1 MLLLLWKYDLSI
13 QKDWVWIEK
22 YFWIWMFLMDV
33 FFYFWYPYDPMCL
46 DFWYPYVPSNVQF
59 GQDKKTQFLDKL
71 QIFWKKMFLG
81 HWDIGI
87 RMNLQILNFWR
98 VWENFEVSGKQ
109 RFGQH
114 RTMVRRNRKYVQR
127 WSGEYV
133 VPGFLWFQPGL
144 TNSNSNI
151 LGHLQKNQ

>member
-1 MLLLLWKYDLSI
+1 MWFLTFDTHMTQCAWTFDTHMCPPTYSSDRTKRHS
-13 QKDWVWIEK
+13 
-22 YFWIWMFLMDV
+22 FWTNYK
-33 FFYFWYPYDPMCL
+33 FFE
-46 DFWYPYVPSNVQF
+46 
-59 GQDKKTQFLDKL
+59 
-71 QIFWKKMFLG
+71 KKMFLG

-127 WSGEYV
+127 WSGENV

>member
-13 QKDWVWIEK
+13 QKDWVWIQK
-22 YFWIWMFLMDV
+22 YFWIWMWFLTFDTQMTQCAWTFDTHMCPPTYSSDRTKRHSFRTNYK
-33 FFYFWYPYDPMCL
+33 FFE
-46 DFWYPYVPSNVQF
+46 
-59 GQDKKTQFLDKL
+59 
-71 QIFWKKMFLG
+71 KKMFLG

-127 WSGEYV
+127 WSGENV